1 MVIGQ
6 SGLDN
11 PGDGYYLTTFKEDEQ
26 IGKGGFGTVIKVKH
40 KYDGNIYAI
49 KRVAIKEIDNK
60 YQDETLRELVSLA
73 KVRSDFVVLY
83 FNSWCEENYLNIQME
98 YCSQSLNNILA
109 IKPQIFGRKKGQ
121 PLNLCEYFVSYEMLR
136 ELLECVQYLHE
147 LNPPIIHRD
156 LKPDNILIAD
166 KPRTGRFIKLC
177 DFGLATI
184 HEASMSHT
192 KNVGT
197 FRYMAPEMHDSNYTE
212 KADIYSLGF
221 TRKL

>member
-1 MVIGQ
+1 IGQ
-6 SGLDN
+6 SGFDI

-40 KYDGNIYAI
+40 KYD
-49 KRVAIKEIDNK
+49 EIDNK

-73 KVRSDFVVLY
+73 NVRSEFVVLY

-98 YCSQSLNNILA
+98 YCSQSLRNILA
-109 IKPQIFGRKKGQ
+109 DKLNIFDRQKGQ

-177 DFGLATI
+177 DFGLATV

-197 FRYMAPEMHDSNYTE
+197 FRYMAPELHDSNYTL
-212 KADIYSLGF
+212 KADIYSLGVIAQDLF
-221 TRKL
+221 DLPL